1 MSYLDIINE
10 KINILK
16 LYDYQ
21 KNESNNEEYLKY
33 KQLLNFY
40 FKSEQKQQLY
50 KKEFKDGKIILS
62 NPKKTIKITPS
73 KFVDMNKLYIELKS
87 ANDNILFKITSMVD
101 NRNNINEQLRL
112 DFEELKNKYLLY
124 QEKIKDIDNINSKFY
139 EEISNLLNDK
149 IEKSNIL
156 AKYFYKR
163 SEQYKLIE
171 IMIPEKLK
179 KQLIKIYKE
188 HNKNKPNLKEINK
201 IAKDNNISSNEIEKW
216 FDWIEIMYKYL
227 IAQNEINNINK
238 IIEERERQFEIN
250 TKNLIIQKFQ
260 IN

>member
-16 LYDYQ
+16 LYYYQ

-124 QEKIKDIDNINSKFY
+124 K
-139 EEISNLLNDK
+139 
-149 IEKSNIL
+149 
-156 AKYFYKR
+156 
-163 SEQYKLIE
+163 
-171 IMIPEKLK
+171 
-179 KQLIKIYKE
+179 
-188 HNKNKPNLKEINK
+188 
-201 IAKDNNISSNEIEKW
+201 
-216 FDWIEIMYKYL
+216 
-227 IAQNEINNINK
+227 
-238 IIEERERQFEIN
+238 
-250 TKNLIIQKFQ
+250 
-260 IN
+260 